1 MMKLDDESFLLYA
14 AKYYDIRMA
23 ASTEEFYDDLRRF
36 QHLKRLF
43 KRYEEDNDLKVRL
56 ILNHLTVIYN
66 CFGPGA
72 TTMLF
77 FKLEEY
83 HKCLKPFV
91 VMLGYMPEVIEYR
104 DDKFV
109 ASDIPLDQTIVDEL
123 RKL

>member
-1 MMKLDDESFLLYA
+1 MKLDDESFLLYA

-66 CFGPGA
+66 CFGAGA

-77 FKLEEY
+77 YKLEEY
-83 HKCLKPFV
+83 HKSLKPFI
-91 VMLGYMPEVIEYR
+91 VMLGYMPDIVEYDNKR
-104 DDKFV
+104 LIT
-109 ASDIPLDQTIVDEL
+109 SEIPLDQTIVDEL
-123 RKL
+123 RNL

>member
-66 CFGPGA
+66 CFGAGA

-77 FKLEEY
+77 YRLEEY
-83 HKCLKPFV
+83 QKSPKPFII
-91 VMLGYMPEVIEYR
+91 MLGYLPEIIEYS
-104 DDKFV
+104 DKRLIT
-109 ASDIPLDQTIVDEL
+109 SEIPLDPIIVDEL

>member
-1 MMKLDDESFLLYA
+1 MMKLDEESFLLYA

-23 ASTEEFYDDLRRF
+23 ASSEEFYDDLRRF

-43 KRYEEDNDLKVRL
+43 KRYEEDDDLKVRL

-66 CFGPGA
+66 CFGVGA

-83 HKCLKPFV
+83 HKCLKPFII
-91 VMLGYMPEVIEYR
+91 MLGYMPEVIEYSFKR
-104 DDKFV
+104 ITT
-109 ASDIPLDQTIVDEL
+109 SEIPLDQTIVDEL

>member
-1 MMKLDDESFLLYA
+1 MKLDEESFLLFA
-14 AKYYDIRMA
+14 AKSYDIRMA
-23 ASTEEFYDDLRRF
+23 ASSDEFYDDLRRF

-43 KRYEEDNDLKVRL
+43 KRYEEDDDLKVRL

-77 FKLEEY
+77 FKLQEY
-83 HKCLKPFV
+83 HICLKPFI
-91 VMLGYMPEVIEYR
+91 VMLGYMPETIEY
-104 DDKFV
+104 DDVKIIT
-109 ASDIPLDQTIVDEL
+109 SEIPLDQTIIDEL

>member
-1 MMKLDDESFLLYA
+1 MKLDDESFLLYA

-66 CFGPGA
+66 CFGAGA

-77 FKLEEY
+77 YRLEEY
-83 HKCLKPFV
+83 QKSLEPFII
-91 VMLGYMPEVIEYR
+91 MLGYLPETVEYSN
-104 DDKFV
+104 KELV
-109 ASDIPLDQTIVDEL
+109 TSEIPLDPIIVDEL

>member
-66 CFGPGA
+66 CFGAGA

-77 FKLEEY
+77 YKLEEY
-83 HKCLKPFV
+83 HKSLKPFI
-91 VMLGYMPEVIEYR
+91 VMLGYMPDTVEYDNKR
-104 DDKFV
+104 LIT
-109 ASDIPLDQTIVDEL
+109 SEIPLDQIIVDEL

>member
-1 MMKLDDESFLLYA
+1 MMKLDEESFLLFA

-23 ASTEEFYDDLRRF
+23 ASSEEFYDDLRRF

-43 KRYEEDNDLKVRL
+43 KRYEEDDDLKVRL

-66 CFGPGA
+66 CFGAGA

-77 FKLEEY
+77 FRLAEY

-91 VMLGYMPEVIEYR
+91 IMLGYMPDVIEY
-104 DDKFV
+104 
-109 ASDIPLDQTIVDEL
+109 SDARIITSEIPLDQTIVDEL

>member
-1 MMKLDDESFLLYA
+1 MKLDEESFLLYA

-23 ASTEEFYDDLRRF
+23 ASSEEFYDDLRRF

-43 KRYEEDNDLKVRL
+43 KRYEEDDDLKVRL

-66 CFGPGA
+66 CFGAGA

-77 FKLEEY
+77 YKLQDY

-91 VMLGYMPEVIEYR
+91 IMLGYLSDVIEYR
-104 DDKFV
+104 EKRIIT
-109 ASDIPLDQTIVDEL
+109 SEIPLDETIVTEL

>member
-1 MMKLDDESFLLYA
+1 MMRLDEESFLLFA
-14 AKYYDIRMA
+14 AKCYDIRMA

-43 KRYEEDNDLKVRL
+43 KRYEEDDDLKVRL

-66 CFGPGA
+66 CFGVGA

-77 FKLEEY
+77 YRLEEY
-83 HKCLKPFV
+83 HKSLKPFV
-91 VMLGYMPEVIEYR
+91 VMLGYLPEIIEYS
-104 DDKFV
+104 DKKLIT
-109 ASDIPLDQTIVDEL
+109 SEIPLDQTIVDEL

>member
-1 MMKLDDESFLLYA
+1 MKLDEDSFLLYA

-23 ASTEEFYDDLRRF
+23 ASSEEFYDDLRRF

-43 KRYEEDNDLKVRL
+43 KRYEEDDDLKVRL

-66 CFGPGA
+66 CFGAGA

-77 FKLEEY
+77 YKLEEY

-91 VMLGYMPEVIEYR
+91 IMLGYMPEVVSYS
-104 DDKFV
+104 DKQIIT
-109 ASDIPLDQTIVDEL
+109 SKIPLDQTIVDEL

>member
-1 MMKLDDESFLLYA
+1 MKLDEESFLLYA

-23 ASTEEFYDDLRRF
+23 ASSEEFYDDLRRF

-43 KRYEEDNDLKVRL
+43 KRYEEDDDLKVRL

-66 CFGPGA
+66 CFGVGA

-83 HKCLKPFV
+83 HKCLKPFII
-91 VMLGYMPEVIEYR
+91 MLGYMPEVIEYSFKR
-104 DDKFV
+104 ITT
-109 ASDIPLDQTIVDEL
+109 SEIPLDQTIVDEL

>member
-1 MMKLDDESFLLYA
+1 MMKLDEESFLLYA

-66 CFGPGA
+66 CFGAGA

-77 FKLEEY
+77 YKLGEY
-83 HKCLKPFV
+83 HKSLKPFI
-91 VMLGYMPEVIEYR
+91 VMLGYMPDIIEY
-104 DDKFV
+104 DDKRLIT
-109 ASDIPLDQTIVDEL
+109 SEIPLDQIIVDEL

>member
-1 MMKLDDESFLLYA
+1 MMKLDEDSFLLYA

-23 ASTEEFYDDLRRF
+23 ASSEEFYDDLRRF

-43 KRYEEDNDLKVRL
+43 KRYEEDDDLKVRL

-66 CFGPGA
+66 CFGAGA

-77 FKLEEY
+77 YKLEEY

-91 VMLGYMPEVIEYR
+91 IMLGYMPEVVSYS
-104 DDKFV
+104 DKQIIT
-109 ASDIPLDQTIVDEL
+109 SKIPLDQTIVDEL

>member
-1 MMKLDDESFLLYA
+1 MKLDDESFLLFA
-14 AKYYDIRMA
+14 AKCYDIRMA

-77 FKLEEY
+77 FKLGDY
-83 HKCLKPFV
+83 HTCLKPFI

-104 DDKFV
+104 DDKIV

>member
-1 MMKLDDESFLLYA
+1 MKLDEDSFLLYA
-14 AKYYDIRMA
+14 AKCYDMKMA
-23 ASTEEFYDDLRRF
+23 ISAEEFYDDLRRF

-43 KRYEEDNDLKVRL
+43 KRYEEDDDLKVRL
-56 ILNHLTVIYN
+56 ILNHLIVIYN

-83 HKCLKPFV
+83 HKCLKPFMI
-91 VMLGYMPEVIEYR
+91 MLNYMPEVIEYS
-104 DDKFV
+104 DKQII
-109 ASDIPLDQTIVDEL
+109 SSEIPLDERIVEEL

>member
-1 MMKLDDESFLLYA
+1 MKLDEESFLLYA

-23 ASTEEFYDDLRRF
+23 ASSDEFYDDLRRF

-43 KRYEEDNDLKVRL
+43 KRYEEDDDLKVRL

-66 CFGPGA
+66 CFGVGA

-83 HKCLKPFV
+83 HKCLKPFII
-91 VMLGYMPEVIEYR
+91 MLGYMPEVIEYSFKR
-104 DDKFV
+104 ITT
-109 ASDIPLDQTIVDEL
+109 SEIPLDQTIVDEL